1 MRKLLLVFLFSIW
14 GNIALNATHIMG
26 GEITWKCQGSGFYVF
41 TLKVYRDCNGVPLQF
56 PVFLRVHNHPS
67 VNQINMNLVSQIDI
81 SPQCNGSGPSISCSS
96 PNPGNG
102 AVEEFVFQSP
112 AINLSGVPPPQGWV
126 FTFDNCCR
134 NSAISNLV
142 VNGTQTGITIRAKM
156 FSNGGQNTTPCFDS
170 SPVFAQRPA
179 TIICAGNPFTYNHNA
194 FDEDLDSLVYSFAPA
209 LDWLNGASFG
219 GASPPAIPYFPGY
232 TANSPFPDQSFN
244 ANNIPASINPQT
256 GEISF
261 TPFTIGNFV
270 TVIKVES
277 YKCGV
282 LVAEIY
288 REIQVVVL
296 SCGANFPPIIS
307 APFQNPQGLYVNFT
321 DTVTVGDMVNFTI
334 TANDNGFLP
343 TGFPQTIRVLAS
355 GGQFGQNFTN
365 TIVGC
370 TNPPCATLNPA
381 PPVTLN
387 NNGSITFNWE
397 TSCDHINYE
406 SDCIVR
412 SNTHT
417 FVLLFQDDYCPAPS
431 YTIATVS
438 VVVNA
443 LPVIDAPSLRCLQ
456 VQNNGDVQ
464 LTWVIPADPTG
475 IFNSYHVYSSLSP
488 AGPFAVVDS
497 IFNYNQTTY
506 THVGADANT
515 QARYYYLRS
524 RSGCYGAVYSE
535 NGTVLQTIFL
545 QVNDDLNGNIALI
558 WNALVQPPLSS
569 TGNSYTINKKVG
581 NGNFNLLGNTA
592 NLTFPDIYLLC
603 QQDFQYQVRI
613 PDNSGCFSTSNII
626 GDTFRL
632 ANPPLP
638 ITMDSV
644 TVNLNGEKAEMAW
657 NISTAGN
664 VVQYIIYQNIG
675 NQWVALDTLNTVDFA
690 NFNSQAGLNSESYAV
705 APVDSCGLIGPLSTL
720 HNTIKISYI
729 VNACENRVN
738 FDWNSYL
745 AWNGNIA
752 QTQIIQWLNGST
764 ASVATTLNGNPLNAQ
779 LNNLLPSGNYCF
791 AVRVFHNDGRSSTSD
806 TICFAA
812 DVLNIAD
819 FTYCQT
825 VSVVNSQFITSSVL
839 FDATADVNAYKVLR
853 GDYPGGALSVI
864 TEGLL
869 SGNTIIFN
877 DPSVNPNQRPYYYQF
892 QLIDLCDNVNG
903 ESNFGRSIFLRSE
916 AREDFKNELNWN
928 TYGDWDAGVGQY
940 QVWRSFNN
948 TNNFTLLA
956 TLTANDSVYVDD
968 VVNELDKQYRFC
980 YKIKAVEAGVNSYN
994 IQAESESNHICV
1006 NQSTTIY
1013 IPNAFS
1019 PSNTNIIFKPLGLFE
1034 NSARAYSFQIYNRWG
1049 EQIFNTTDTK
1059 LGWNGKYKDVLSPSG
1074 IYSYK
1079 INFNLPDGSN
1089 FNKIGSVLLIE

>member
-1 MRKLLLVFLFSIW
+1 
-14 GNIALNATHIMG
+14 MG
-26 GEITWKCQGSGFYVF
+26 GEITWKCQGSGFYIF
-41 TLKVYRDCNGVPLQF
+41 TLKVYRDCNGNPLQF
-56 PVFLRVHNHPS
+56 PVVLRVHNHPTVS
-67 VNQINMNLVSQIDI
+67 QINMNLVSQTDI

-102 AVEEFVFQSP
+102 AVEEFVFQSVP
-112 AINLSGVPPPQGWV
+112 VNLTGVPPPQGWV

-156 FSNGGQNTTPCFDS
+156 FSNGGQNASPCFDS

-209 LDWLNGASFG
+209 LDWLNGASFAG
-219 GASPPAIPYFPGY
+219 TSPPAIPYFPGY
-232 TANSPFPDQSFN
+232 SANSPFPDQNFN
-244 ANNIPASINPQT
+244 PNNIPASINSQT

-270 TVIKVES
+270 TVVKVES

-282 LVAEIY
+282 LVAEIF

-296 SCGANFPPIIS
+296 SCGANLPPTIS

-321 DTVTVGDMVNFTI
+321 DTVTVGDVVNFSI
-334 TANDNGFLP
+334 TTNDNEFLP
-343 TGFPQTIRVLAS
+343 TGFPQTIRVIAS

-365 TIVGC
+365 TNVGC

-381 PPVTLN
+381 PPVTLT

-464 LTWVIPADPTG
+464 LTWVVPPDPTG
-475 IFNSYHVYSSLSP
+475 VFNSYHIYSSLSP
-488 AGPFAVVDS
+488 TGPFVVIDS

-506 THVGADANT
+506 THLGANANG
-515 QARYYYLRS
+515 QSRFYYLRS
-524 RSGCYGAVYSE
+524 RSGCYGAVFSE
-535 NGTVLQTIFL
+535 NGTLLQTIFL
-545 QVNDDLNGNIALI
+545 QVNDDLVGNIDLNWNPIATPAL
-558 WNALVQPPLSS
+558 PS
-569 TGNSYTINKKVG
+569 TVNSYTINKQVG
-581 NGNFNLLGNTA
+581 NAAFNLFGNTS
-592 NLTFPDIYLLC
+592 NLTYPDTYILC
-603 QQDFQYQVRI
+603 EQFFQYQVRI
-613 PDNSGCFSTSNII
+613 SDNSGCLSTSNIA

-632 ANPPLP
+632 QIPPQP

-644 TVNLNGEKAEMAW
+644 TVNVNGELAQLAW
-657 NISTAGN
+657 NTSSAGN
-664 VVQYIIYQNIG
+664 IVGYIVYQNIAG
-675 NQWVALDTLNTVDFA
+675 TWTALDTLSGNSLI
-690 NFNSQAGLNSESYAV
+690 NFNSQAGTNSESYAA
-705 APVDSCGLIGPLSTL
+705 APVDSCGLIGPMSIL
-720 HNTIKISYI
+720 HNTLKLDLV

-738 FDWNSYL
+738 FNWNSYS
-745 AWNGNIA
+745 AWEGNIA
-752 QTQIIQWLNGST
+752 QTQLIEWLNGNS
-764 ASVATTLNGNPLNAQ
+764 ASVAATLLGNPLSGQ
-779 LNNLLPSGNYCF
+779 LNNLLPSGNYCY

-825 VSVVNSQFITSSVL
+825 VSVVNSQFITSSVE
-839 FDATADVNAYKVLR
+839 FDATADVNSFRVLR
-853 GDYPGGALSVI
+853 GEYPAGAMSLI
-864 TEGLL
+864 AQGPLN
-869 SGNTIIFN
+869 GNTIIFN
-877 DPSVNPNQRPYYYQF
+877 DNSANPNQRAYYYQF

-903 ESNFGRSIFLRSE
+903 ESNFGRNIFLKAE
-916 AREDFKNELNWN
+916 AREDFSNQLNWN
-928 TYGDWDAGVGQY
+928 TYGDWDNGVGQY
-940 QVWRSFNN
+940 QIWRSFNN

-956 TLTANDSVYVDD
+956 TLTANDSMYIDD
-968 VVNELDKQYRFC
+968 VVDELASQYRFC
-980 YKIKAVEAGVNSYN
+980 YKVKAIENGINSYN
-994 IQAESESNHICV
+994 IQAESESNFVCV

-1019 PSNTNIIFKPLGLFE
+1019 PSNTNTIFKPIGLFE
-1034 NSARAYSFQIYNRWG
+1034 NSARSYSFQIYNRWG
-1049 EQIFNTTDTK
+1049 EQLFSTTDTQV
-1059 LGWNGKYKDVLSPSG
+1059 GWDGKYKEVLSPSG

-1079 INFNLPDGSN
+1079 INFNLPDGTR
-1089 FNKIGSVLLIE
+1089 FNKIGAVLLIE